1 MKWGLEGCW
10 SIASLACRRVLQ
22 EILLSQHLAKLWSC
36 VRERRET
43 FISLYPSYPRLTST
57 VYPLEWISSV
67 GYLYA
72 HTHVRT
78 YARKFCARNWNRS
91 NVCNPCVNV
100 KVERGSIIT
109 FCYEEWSAYLPEV
122 YFLWSLF
129 PTVTGVWSMHCVV
142 RLHVCLAFVFSIGNS
157 TPTCFSLTVKGAGAG
172 RSSTQQRGSHFMKK
186 NRSLS
191 HSWLEYPRCNR
202 DWRSC
207 APCLEK
213 TQCCACER
221 RASQPPF

>member
-1 MKWGLEGCW
+1 MKLCTGKARNFHL
-10 SIASLACRRVLQ
+10 SLPLLPPPYEYCLPLRVDFLCRV
-22 EILLSQHLAKLWSC
+22 
-36 VRERRET
+36 
-43 FISLYPSYPRLTST
+43 SL
-57 VYPLEWISSV
+57 
-67 GYLYA
+67 
-72 HTHVRT
+72 RT

-91 NVCNPCVNV
+91 NVCNPYVNV
-100 KVERGSIIT
+100 KVERGSILT
-109 FCYEEWSAYLPEV
+109 FRS
-122 YFLWSLF
+122 
-129 PTVTGVWSMHCVV
+129 VV

-157 TPTCFSLTVKGAGAG
+157 TPTCFSLTEKGAGAG

-207 APCLEK
+207 VPCLEK
-213 TQCCACER
+213 TRCCACER

>member
-1 MKWGLEGCW
+1 MKKKQCMKAVRKRTSWVRFNC
-10 SIASLACRRVLQ
+10 CVVL
-22 EILLSQHLAKLWSC
+22 SGVVC
-36 VRERRET
+36 
-43 FISLYPSYPRLTST
+43 
-57 VYPLEWISSV
+57 ISSR
-67 GYLYA
+67 L
-72 HTHVRT
+72 
-78 YARKFCARNWNRS
+78 
-91 NVCNPCVNV
+91 
-100 KVERGSIIT
+100 
-109 FCYEEWSAYLPEV
+109 
-122 YFLWSLF
+122 LF
-129 PTVTGVWSMHCVV
+129 AIMFTVTAIMSTVTGVWSIVAGGVTALAMMHRVA
-142 RLHVCLAFVFSIGNS
+142 RLHVCLAFILSIGNS
-157 TPTCFSLTVKGAGAG
+157 TPTCFSLTEKGAGAG

>member
-1 MKWGLEGCW
+1 MKLCTGKARNFHL
-10 SIASLACRRVLQ
+10 SLPLLPPPYEYCLPLRVDFLCRV
-22 EILLSQHLAKLWSC
+22 
-36 VRERRET
+36 
-43 FISLYPSYPRLTST
+43 SL
-57 VYPLEWISSV
+57 
-67 GYLYA
+67 
-72 HTHVRT
+72 RT

-109 FCYEEWSAYLPEV
+109 FCYEEWSAYLPDV

-157 TPTCFSLTVKGAGAG
+157 TPTCFSLTEKGAGAG
-172 RSSTQQRGSHFMKK
+172 RSLTQQRGSHFMKK

-207 APCLEK
+207 VPCLEK
-213 TQCCACER
+213 SRCCACER